1 MEVLAI
7 IPARSGSKGLPH
19 KNIKVLNNQPLLT
32 YSIQHALKSQ
42 LINRVIVSTDSE
54 EYGEISKQYGA
65 EVPFIR
71 PKEISGDFALDLETF
86 EHALNYLEELE
97 GYVPD
102 IVVHLRPTFPIR
114 NIEDID
120 TMINMLINNQET
132 ESVRCI
138 APAKETPYKMWRK
151 NETGVLQPLLNDI
164 EEAYN
169 MPRQGLPKVYYQNAC
184 IDVIRTDVIKNKKSM
199 TGEVILGYE
208 MAVNYDIDTE
218 QDFVRAEQFIK
229 LTKQKNRYVIDID
242 GVIAQFRSDLN
253 YENVVPNLK
262 MIEVINHLY
271 ESGNEIILFTARGY
285 VTKIDWRAVTEA
297 HLSKWN
303 VKYHELYFGKPN
315 ADFYIDDKM
324 FDMFELVRQ
333 FSKDGNE

>member
-1 MEVLAI
+1 MKVLAI

-19 KNIKVLNNQPLLT
+19 KNIKVLNGQPLLT
-32 YSIQHALKSQ
+32 YSIQHALNSQ

-54 EYGEISKQYGA
+54 EYAKISKQYGA

-71 PKEISGDFALDLETF
+71 PEKIAGDFALDIETF
-86 EHALNYLEELE
+86 EHALNYLEETE

-120 TMINMLINNQET
+120 TMISMLINDKQAD
-132 ESVRCI
+132 SVRCI
-138 APAKETPYKMWRK
+138 APVKETPYKMWRK
-151 NETGVLQPLLNDI
+151 DEAGVLQPLLNDI

-184 IDVIRTDVIKNKKSM
+184 VDVIRPDIIKNKKSM

-208 MAVNYDIDTE
+208 MTANYDIDTE
-218 QDFVRAEQFIK
+218 QDFIKAEQYIK
-229 LTKQKNRYVIDID
+229 LTNQKNRFVIDID
-242 GVIAQFRSDLN
+242 GVIAQYRADLN
-253 YENVVPNLK
+253 YENARPNSK
-262 MIEVINHLY
+262 MIETINYLY
-271 ESGNEIILFTARGY
+271 EKGNEIILFTARGY
-285 VTKIDWRAVTEA
+285 VTNKDWRAVTEA
-297 HLSKWN
+297 HLSEWN
-303 VKYHELYFGKPN
+303 VKYHELHFGKPN

-324 FDMFELVRQ
+324 FDMFELLRQ